1 MVGGED
7 AVDAGAGLAGRRQ
20 HLLRLHRVDG
30 RRGLGDL
37 VNNPSKVNKQ
47 DLKLTNGSLR
57 RAKQQNK
64 QRDIER
70 YINRDGRGF
79 RIRTGRHSC
88 RSSRRPERS
97 SSSASGSSLRRLDS
111 VYLRARFTP
120 DGEEYK
126 QEGRKEGRRTAAL
139 DGKQRDPLCP
149 STTVTTRQNRCH
161 FFSSKSS
168 TDPLIIIH
176 SSTKRPLSITNRSL
190 DHLETTTNTDTS
202 RKSAVVLASPSQES
216 GKAYRSRVC
225 YSRQTKSRRATKA
238 TKDQRTR
245 AVTIVKDETCRSE
258 ETDLKPHKQ
267 TPTRSLKNHRTENST
282 RPPSALDAPPA
293 RIAWGVPYSDF

>member
-1 MVGGED
+1 MVVGGED
-7 AVDAGAGLAGRRQ
+7 AVDVGAGLAGRRQ

-88 RSSRRPERS
+88 RPSRRPERS

-111 VYLRARFTP
+111 VYLRARLLEQIP

-126 QEGRKEGRRTAAL
+126 QEGRKEGERRRFRKGNSRFGWKTEGSSVSVNYCDHQAKSL
-139 DGKQRDPLCP
+139 P
-149 STTVTTRQNRCH
+149 
-161 FFSSKSS
+161 FFFFEKFY
-168 TDPLIIIH
+168 
-176 SSTKRPLSITNRSL
+176 RSIDN
-190 DHLETTTNTDTS
+190 HPQQYKETT
-202 RKSAVVLASPSQES
+202 KYY
-216 GKAYRSRVC
+216 K
-225 YSRQTKSRRATKA
+225 
-238 TKDQRTR
+238 
-245 AVTIVKDETCRSE
+245 
-258 ETDLKPHKQ
+258 
-267 TPTRSLKNHRTENST
+267 
-282 RPPSALDAPPA
+282 
-293 RIAWGVPYSDF
+293 